1 MEIANIF
8 FQVTI
13 FVLFFSISFPFLV
26 SKFDNNLNYLDQ
38 LVFNIIIQI
47 NLILFLSF
55 LNVSLKTILIVY
67 FIYLSI
73 CVLFQL
79 KNIIKIKL
87 ILKKDNYFYLFL
99 LIICLVLCLDISYSL
114 TLGWD
119 AQKFWIL
126 KALNFYNNETID
138 NLSNVPNPQYP
149 FLGSLLWATFWKI
162 SFFPEEYTGRLVYVF
177 LYCVSLAS
185 LTETLKLSS
194 TIKIIFFTILILLS
208 YNYIRFDGHQ
218 DILIFCLI
226 SIGAKT
232 LYTIISDNQKISLYQ
247 TILLILICNALIW
260 TKQEGTVYAFIIIFT
275 LFFFS
280 KTYLYKKILFLGF
293 VILLFSARIFI
304 YKFYISKG
312 WYFAI
317 YIFIYLFD

>member
-8 FQVTI
+8 FQVAI

-87 ILKKDNYFYLFL
+87 ILKKENYFYLFL
-99 LIICLVLCLDISYSL
+99 LIICLALCLDVSYSL

-119 AQKFWIL
+119 AQKFWI
-126 KALNFYNNETID
+126 
-138 NLSNVPNPQYP
+138 
-149 FLGSLLWATFWKI
+149 
-162 SFFPEEYTGRLVYVF
+162 
-177 LYCVSLAS
+177 
-185 LTETLKLSS
+185 
-194 TIKIIFFTILILLS
+194 
-208 YNYIRFDGHQ
+208 RF
-218 DILIFCLI
+218 
-226 SIGAKT
+226 
-232 LYTIISDNQKISLYQ
+232 
-247 TILLILICNALIW
+247 IW
-260 TKQEGTVYAFIIIFT
+260 H
-275 LFFFS
+275 
-280 KTYLYKKILFLGF
+280 
-293 VILLFSARIFI
+293 
-304 YKFYISKG
+304 
-312 WYFAI
+312 
-317 YIFIYLFD
+317 